1 MRLKPNPQQQEAITH
16 PIDSPLK
23 VIAGAGTGK
32 TTILTYRF
40 VRLLKDHPDLKPRN
54 ILALT
59 FTNKAADEMA
69 SRIIRLARE
78 EGIIKNPLDFT
89 GLWVSTFHSFCGRV
103 LRENAFEAGLDP
115 EFEVMDELEARLFFH
130 HVVDDLFNLRIPFSP
145 EEYPNIDF
153 TDTDLFYRHL
163 FNFILHLKDRLIS
176 PEDFKRMSAS
186 GRNSFRERLQRLRES
201 HLLEEIPAQS
211 RRALLRRLESVED
224 QLRYEREMEEVIY
237 LIYSEYQRKLA
248 EEDRLDFADLI
259 FRAYDLL
266 LENDRIRG
274 RYRSQFRYILVD
286 EFQDTNE
293 AQFKLLK
300 LLAADER
307 MSNVTVV
314 GDDKQS
320 IYGWRD
326 ARVENV
332 EDFRAEEWGGRS
344 LDITKNYRS
353 YGEILEVA
361 HHSITLDPDF
371 ARKAVKLEP
380 ELRGYAHQPRVQLV
394 IAPDRHTEAE
404 FVALSIRDLMTEGV
418 KPSEIAILMRSVK
431 HAKAYEDALRREQI
445 PYLTVGGVGFYDRE
459 EIKDIVCYLKLCLDP
474 EDDQAMVRAL
484 RSPAVNLNDE
494 SIYRLRTIDPDSFF
508 QAISNAERLNEEF
521 GRDIAE
527 RLIRLR
533 HRLIDLSRLAREGNT
548 SIYRIAKWVIELSG
562 YNLLLEKLPKSESIR
577 VAANLRKILYLA
589 GRFEAKN
596 IQRRTAVG
604 GWQRLEDFISY
615 IQFSIE
621 REIGEEEAEVEM
633 EEVVRIMTV
642 HQAKGLEFDVVFVV
656 NAKERI
662 FPALP
667 RVPKLMFDEGD
678 GLLINAKVGGRK
690 PFKLEP
696 YVDSKGRFLSI
707 YDEIGVKNHS
717 EIEREKQLREERRI
731 WYVALTRARERLYIT
746 TPSISSFMRRRT
758 FVEEILEEFESK
770 GEVCEV
776 VKIGGSN

>member
-32 TTILTYRF
+32 TTILTHRF
-40 VRLLKDHPDLKPRN
+40 VRLLKDHPDLKPHN

-69 SRIIRLARE
+69 GRIIRLAKE

-115 EFEVMDELEARLFFH
+115 EFEVMDELEARLLFH

-186 GRNSFRERLQRLRES
+186 GRSNFRDKLHRLRES
-201 HLLEEIPAQS
+201 DLVGEMPDRTRNALS
-211 RRALLRRLESVED
+211 RRLKPVED

-237 LIYSEYQRKLA
+237 LIYSEYQRRLA

-266 LENDRIRG
+266 SENDRIRE

-332 EDFRAEEWGGRS
+332 EDFRAEEWGGKS

-361 HHSITLDPDF
+361 HHSITLDPNF
-371 ARKAVKLEP
+371 ALRAVKLEP
-380 ELRGYAHQPRVQLV
+380 ELKGYANQPQVQIV
-394 IAPDRHTEAE
+394 IAPDRTSEAE
-404 FVALSIRDLMTEGV
+404 FIARSIRDLMEKEV
-418 KPSEIAILMRSVK
+418 KPNEIAILMRSVK
-431 HAKAYEDALRREQI
+431 HAKAYEDALRKEGI

-459 EIKDIVCYLKLCLDP
+459 EIKDIVCYLRLCLDP
-474 EDDQAMVRAL
+474 NDDQAMIRAFK
-484 RSPAVNLNDE
+484 SPAVSLNDE
-494 SIYRLRTIDPDSFF
+494 SIYRLRRIDPESFF
-508 QAISNAERLNEEF
+508 RAISDPVRLNEEF

-527 RLIRLR
+527 RLVRLR
-533 HRLIDLSRLAREGNT
+533 HTLIDLSRLIKEENV
-548 SIYRIAKWVIELSG
+548 SVYRIAKWVIELSG
-562 YNLLLEKLPKSESIR
+562 YSLLLERLSESESIR

-589 GRFEAKN
+589 GRFEARN
-596 IQRRTAVG
+596 IQRRRGVDG
-604 GWQRLEDFISY
+604 RQRLEDFISY
-615 IQFSIE
+615 IQFSVE

-662 FPALP
+662 FPA
-667 RVPKLMFDEGD
+667 RSRIPKLMFDEED
-678 GLLINAKVGGRK
+678 GLLINTKVDGQR
-690 PFKLEP
+690 PFKLDP
-696 YVDSKGRFLSI
+696 YVDSRERLLSV
-707 YDEIGVKNHS
+707 YDEIGIKNHWR
-717 EIEREKQLREERRI
+717 IEREKQLREERRI
-731 WYVALTRARERLYIT
+731 WYVALTRAKEKLYIT
-746 TPSISSFMRRRT
+746 TPSLNLKERT
-758 FVEEILEEFESK
+758 FIKEILEGFEGR
-770 GEVCEV
+770 GEICEV
-776 VKIGGSN
+776 VRIGVSN

>member
-1 MRLKPNPQQQEAITH
+1 MKLKLNPQQQEAVQH
-16 PIDSPLK
+16 PINSPLK

-40 VRLLKDHPDLKPRN
+40 VQLLKGHPDLKPRD

-69 SRIIRLARE
+69 RRIVELARE
-78 EGIIKNPLDFT
+78 EGIIGSPLDFT
-89 GLWVSTFHSFCGRV
+89 GLWVSTFHSFCGRL

-145 EEYPNIDF
+145 DDYPDIDF
-153 TDTDLFYRHL
+153 TDTSLFYRDL

-176 PEDFKRMSAS
+176 PEDFKRMSAA
-186 GRNSFRERLQRLRES
+186 GREGFREKIRRLRES
-201 HLLEEIPAQS
+201 HLLERIPPQS
-211 RRALLRRLESVED
+211 RNALLRRLKSLED

-237 LIYSEYQRKLA
+237 LIYSEYQRRLA

-259 FRAYDLL
+259 FRTYELL
-266 LENDRIRG
+266 SENDRIRE
-274 RYRSQFRYILVD
+274 RYRSRFRYILVD

-332 EDFRAEEWGGRS
+332 DDFRAEEWGGRS

-380 ELRGYAHQPRVQLV
+380 ELRGYARHPRVHLI
-394 IAPDRHTEAE
+394 IAPDRSTEAD
-404 FVALSIRDLMTEGV
+404 FIARSIRDLIEGGI
-418 KPSEIAILMRSVK
+418 KPKGIALLMRSVK
-431 HAKAYEDALRREQI
+431 HAKAYEDALRRERI

-459 EIKDIVCYLKLCLDP
+459 EIKDIICYLRLCLDP
-474 EDDQAMVRAL
+474 SDDQAMVRAL
-484 RSPAVNLNDE
+484 KSPAIGLNDE
-494 SIYRLRTIDPDSFF
+494 TIYRLRKADPESLFR
-508 QAISNAERLNEEF
+508 AISDAGRLKEEF
-521 GRDIAE
+521 GGDIVE

-533 HRLIDLSRLAREGNT
+533 HILLDLNRLIGKGDVSV
-548 SIYRIAKWVIELSG
+548 YQIAKWVIELSG
-562 YNLLLEKLPKSESIR
+562 YRLLLERLPENESIR

-596 IQRRTAVG
+596 IQRRTPVSG
-604 GWQRLEDFISY
+604 RRRLEDFIGY
-615 IQFSIE
+615 IRFSIE
-621 REIGEEEAEVEM
+621 SEIGEEEAEVEA
-633 EEVVRIMTV
+633 EDVVRIMTV

-656 NAKERI
+656 NAKRGI
-662 FPALP
+662 FPAFA
-667 RVPKLMFDEGD
+667 RVPRLMFDEED
-678 GLLINAKVGGRK
+678 GLLINFKRDNWK
-690 PFKLEP
+690 PFKLDP
-696 YVDSKGRFLSI
+696 YVDSGKRFLEL
-707 YDEIGVKNHS
+707 YNEIGIKKHW
-717 EIEREKQLREERRI
+717 EIEKDKQLREERRI
-731 WYVALTRARERLYIT
+731 WYVALTRARKSLYIT
-746 TPSISSFMRRRT
+746 TPSLRSSGGGKT
-758 FVEEILEEFESK
+758 FAEEILEEFEDRS
-770 GEVCEV
+770 EICEV
-776 VKIGGSN
+776 LKIGDSN